1 MRKAAVPSML
11 AAEHEAL
18 MPTGEDSR
26 LARKS
31 GRVLAGQLGRPAK
44 LRLVHDDGESEIVVL
59 PDSAMRLF
67 VDMLGHMA
75 RGDAVM
81 LVALNAELTTQRAA
95 DLLNVSRPFLVR
107 LLEQGEIP
115 YHMVGTH
122 RRVRASDL
130 MAYKERIDK
139 QRMAALDELAKEAQ
153 ELGMGY

>member
-1 MRKAAVPSML
+1 MPSMSVT
-11 AAEHEAL
+11 EHEPL
-18 MPTGEDSR
+18 MPTGEDIR
-26 LARKS
+26 LAKQS
-31 GRVLAGQLGRPAK
+31 GRVLAAQLGKPTR
-44 LRLVHDDGESEIVVL
+44 LRLVNDDQESEVIVL

-81 LVALNAELTTQRAA
+81 LVALTAELTTQRAA

-139 QRMAALDELAKEAQ
+139 QRMTVLDELAKEAQ

>member
-1 MRKAAVPSML
+1 MSSTP
-11 AAEHEAL
+11 AAEHEPL
-18 MPTGEDSR
+18 VPTGEDIR
-26 LARKS
+26 LARQS
-31 GRVLAGQLGRPAK
+31 GRVLAAQLGRPTK
-44 LRLVHDDGESEIVVL
+44 LRLVNDDQEGEVVVL

-81 LVALNAELTTQRAA
+81 LVSVNAEITTQRAA

-122 RRVRASDL
+122 RRVRAADL
-130 MAYKERIDK
+130 IAYKERIDR
-139 QRMAALDELAKEAQ
+139 QRMTALDELAKEAQ

>member
-1 MRKAAVPSML
+1 
-11 AAEHEAL
+11 
-18 MPTGEDSR
+18 MPTSEDIR
-26 LARKS
+26 LAKQS
-31 GRVLAGQLGRPAK
+31 GRVLAAQLGKPTS
-44 LRLVHDDGESEIVVL
+44 LRLVKDGQDSEVVVL
-59 PDSAMRLF
+59 PNSALRLF

-81 LVALNAELTTQRAA
+81 LVSVNAELTTQRAA
-95 DLLNVSRPFLVR
+95 DLLNVSRPFLIR
-107 LLEQGEIP
+107 LLERNEIP

-139 QRMAALDELAKEAQ
+139 QRMTILDELAKEAQ

>member
-1 MRKAAVPSML
+1 MSSTP
-11 AAEHEAL
+11 AAEHEPL
-18 MPTGEDSR
+18 VPTGEDIR
-26 LARKS
+26 LARQS
-31 GRVLAGQLGRPAK
+31 GRVLAAQLGRPTK
-44 LRLVHDDGESEIVVL
+44 LRLVNDDQEGEVVVL

-81 LVALNAELTTQRAA
+81 LVSVNADITTQRAA

-122 RRVRASDL
+122 RRVRAADL
-130 MAYKERIDK
+130 MAYKERIDR
-139 QRMAALDELAKEAQ
+139 QRMTALDELAKEAQ

>member
-1 MRKAAVPSML
+1 MSSTP
-11 AAEHEAL
+11 AAEHEPL
-18 MPTGEDSR
+18 VPTGEDIR
-26 LARKS
+26 LARQS
-31 GRVLAGQLGRPAK
+31 GRVLAAQLGRPTK
-44 LRLVHDDGESEIVVL
+44 LRLVNDDQEGEVVVL

-81 LVALNAELTTQRAA
+81 LVSVNAEITTQRAA

-122 RRVRASDL
+122 RRVRAADL
-130 MAYKERIDK
+130 MAYKERIDR
-139 QRMAALDELAKEAQ
+139 QRMTALDELAKEAQ

>member
-1 MRKAAVPSML
+1 MSSTL
-11 AAEHEAL
+11 AAEHEPL
-18 MPTGEDSR
+18 VPTGEDIR
-26 LARKS
+26 LARQS
-31 GRVLAGQLGRPAK
+31 GRVLAAQLGRPTK
-44 LRLVHDDGESEIVVL
+44 LRLVNDDQEGEVVVL

-81 LVALNAELTTQRAA
+81 LVSVNADITTQRAA

-122 RRVRASDL
+122 RRVRAADL
-130 MAYKERIDK
+130 MAYKERIDR
-139 QRMAALDELAKEAQ
+139 QRMTALDELAKEAQ